1 MVVFRL
7 TLRQQVLLH
16 RVTFICCR
24 PSCRQR
30 AHCCQRSSRG
40 HVFLLHIRV
49 IYTSQTVFLS
59 LHRGFSRYDID
70 CPPCHTRCP
79 PCPPMTINVLACFGE
94 IKKRGTAGL
103 VPRDCPPLKSLT
115 LLLSLPFTDG
125 SANHFL
131 TSFTRRQT
139 KLFYDGAITDFIGHI
154 VIFGHFNYRGL

>member
-1 MVVFRL
+1 MMVVL
-7 TLRQQVLLH
+7 DDSSPPSPYH
-16 RVTFICCR
+16 RVICCLC

>member
-1 MVVFRL
+1 ML
-7 TLRQQVLLH
+7 SLPLMPPACSLLY
-16 RVTFICCR
+16 R
-24 PSCRQR
+24 
-30 AHCCQRSSRG
+30 RSKYRG
-40 HVFLLHIRV
+40 HVIVSILIRV
-49 IYTSQTVFLS
+49 LYTSQAAFLS
-59 LHRGFSRYDID
+59 LRRGFSRYDID
-70 CPPCHTRCP
+70 CPPCPTRCP

-103 VPRDCPPLKSLT
+103 IPRDCPPLKSLT

-139 KLFYDGAITDFIGHI
+139 KLFYDGAINDFIGHI